1 MAKNMYS
8 SEVKWAVVKDK
19 LSGKLTTRE
28 IMEKYNIKNKSQVT
42 TWMRWYRNN
51 EVYRFDQPI
60 GKQYTFGHGPVFTSK
75 DEKRDQKISSLKMQN
90 EILKKSKVKTWIRWY
105 RNNEVYRFDQP
116 IGKQYTFG
124 QGTVFTSKDEK
135 RDKQI
140 SSLKMEN
147 EILKKYMEIK
157 KELKKK

>member
-75 DEKRDQKISSLKMQN
+75 DEKRDQ
-90 EILKKSKVKTWIRWY
+90 
-105 RNNEVYRFDQP
+105 
-116 IGKQYTFG
+116 
-124 QGTVFTSKDEK
+124 
-135 RDKQI
+135 QI

-147 EILKKYMEIK
+147 EILRSEEHTS
-157 KELKKK
+157 ELQSRCQIVCRLLL